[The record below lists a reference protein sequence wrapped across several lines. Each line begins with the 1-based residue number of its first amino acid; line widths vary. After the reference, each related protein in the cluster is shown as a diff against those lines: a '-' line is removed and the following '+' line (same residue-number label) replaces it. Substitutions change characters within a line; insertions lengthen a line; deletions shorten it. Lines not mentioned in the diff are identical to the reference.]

1 MVPRLQLE
9 EQLTHLMMQCVQ
21 CVQCVQCDTVSEA
34 QCGNGKPHS
43 RTAEACIHRVDGL
56 TWLHKCPL
64 IDVQKDVQKD
74 VQSKVQQHSSTF
86 IYMIEISQH
95 SQLRSVSLAS
105 AFLAVDQKVSGL
117 RFCCQNKDAIHCY
130 P

>member
-1 MVPRLQLE
+1 MTRAARGTAASAGRTAHAPHDAVHAVRA
-9 EQLTHLMMQCVQ
+9 VRAVRA
-21 CVQCVQCDTVSEA
+21 VQCVQCDTVSEA

-64 IDVQKDVQKD
+64 IDLQKDVQKD

-86 IYMIEISQH
+86 IYMIEH
-95 SQLRSVSLAS
+95 LA
-105 AFLAVDQKVSGL
+105 ALTV
-117 RFCCQNKDAIHCY
+117 
-130 P
+130 